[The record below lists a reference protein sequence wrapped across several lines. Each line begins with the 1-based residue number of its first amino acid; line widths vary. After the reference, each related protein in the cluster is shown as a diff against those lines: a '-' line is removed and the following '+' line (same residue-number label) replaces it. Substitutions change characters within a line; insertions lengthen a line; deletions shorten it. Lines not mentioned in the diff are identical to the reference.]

1 MKAWHQKQNMHGH
14 LGAIQIQR
22 ITGALLDE
30 AAMAGFAKSQRWDY
44 THGMRSTT
52 LLVPAL
58 AIALSGP
65 VRAQSAKPAE
75 RPEEG
80 ESDAVDAPQRLRIGT
95 KEAPPFAMKRGD
107 GDRWTGLGIDL
118 WEHVAEELE
127 LEYEFVERDLDA
139 LLSGVESGTL
149 DAGIAALTITAERE
163 RTMDFSYPYY
173 STGLAVAIPQQ
184 SDLAGWFLVLERFAS
199 LEFLSVIAV
208 LALVLLGAGFLVW
221 LFERRQNPDMF
232 GGGFAKGIASGF
244 WWSAVTMT
252 TVGYGDKAPA
262 TLGGRIVGLVWM
274 FMSVIILS
282 GFTASIASS
291 LTVGELGTS
300 IRSLSDLRRDRV
312 GAIEASTGA
321 QVLQSEGIRSREF
334 DSVDAGLSALA
345 AGEIDAFVHDA
356 PMLRYALGQR
366 FSEQLQLLPQTV
378 GRQDYGIALPQ
389 RSELRETMTRV
400 ILHYLKSD
408 DWAQLVAKYQL

>member
-1 MKAWHQKQNMHGH
+1 M
-14 LGAIQIQR
+14 
-22 ITGALLDE
+22 
-30 AAMAGFAKSQRWDY
+30 
-44 THGMRSTT
+44 
-52 LLVPAL
+52 
-58 AIALSGP
+58 
-65 VRAQSAKPAE
+65 
-75 RPEEG
+75 
-80 ESDAVDAPQRLRIGT
+80 
-95 KEAPPFAMKRGD
+95 
-107 GDRWTGLGIDL
+107 
-118 WEHVAEELE
+118 
-127 LEYEFVERDLDA
+127 
-139 LLSGVESGTL
+139 
-149 DAGIAALTITAERE
+149 
-163 RTMDFSYPYY
+163 
-173 STGLAVAIPQQ
+173 
-184 SDLAGWFLVLERFAS
+184 
-199 LEFLSVIAV
+199 
-208 LALVLLGAGFLVW
+208 
-221 LFERRQNPDMF
+221 
-232 GGGFAKGIASGF
+232 
-244 WWSAVTMT
+244 
-252 TVGYGDKAPA
+252 
-262 TLGGRIVGLVWM
+262 GLVWM